1 MRIFF
6 FLIEVLYIFLEYYLY
21 MKNYTM
27 TDFILLA
34 KPPASTTVYTVN
46 HLQAGT
52 RYKFKVAA
60 ANQFGTGD
68 TSAETQW
75 IETLTLGMW

>member
-1 MRIFF
+1 
-6 FLIEVLYIFLEYYLY
+6 
-21 MKNYTM
+21 M
-27 TDFILLA
+27 TDFNQLIKL
-34 KPPASTTVYTVN
+34 PASATVYTVN

-68 TSAETQW
+68 ISAETQW
-75 IETLTLGMW
+75 IETLTLGM

>member
-1 MRIFF
+1 
-6 FLIEVLYIFLEYYLY
+6 
-21 MKNYTM
+21 M
-27 TDFILLA
+27 TDFNQPIKL
-34 KPPASTTVYTVN
+34 PASATVYTVN

-75 IETLTLGMW
+75 IETLTLGM

>member
-1 MRIFF
+1 MKS
-6 FLIEVLYIFLEYYLY
+6 YL
-21 MKNYTM
+21 MS
-27 TDFILLA
+27 DFILLI
-34 KPPASTTVYTVN
+34 KLPANATVYTVN
-46 HLQAGT
+46 HLQAGA

-68 TSAETQW
+68 ISAETQW

>member
-1 MRIFF
+1 MSDFVL
-6 FLIEVLYIFLEYYLY
+6 LIKL
-21 MKNYTM
+21 
-27 TDFILLA
+27 
-34 KPPASTTVYTVN
+34 PANNTVYTVN

-75 IETLTLGMW
+75 IETLTLGM

>member
-1 MRIFF
+1 
-6 FLIEVLYIFLEYYLY
+6 

-27 TDFILLA
+27 ADFILLI
-34 KPPASTTVYTVN
+34 KLPANATIYTVN

-68 TSAETQW
+68 TSPETKW
-75 IETLTLGMW
+75 IETLTLGM

>member
-1 MRIFF
+1 
-6 FLIEVLYIFLEYYLY
+6 
-21 MKNYTM
+21 MKNYSTSL
-27 TDFILLA
+27 FILLI
-34 KPPASTTVYTVN
+34 KLPANTTVYTVN

-68 TSAETQW
+68 TSAKTQW
-75 IETLTLGMW
+75 IETLTLGM